1 MEGNFVSVLCKWDN
15 FIVCK
20 KYGFFWFY
28 SGIENRVYV
37 FSDSDSDLDIF
48 LFVFVLKKK
57 WVLKL
62 IYFKIFV

>member
-1 MEGNFVSVLCKWDN
+1 MLYVNEIILLFVKIC
-15 FIVCK
+15 
-20 KYGFFWFY
+20 FFWFY

-57 WVLKL
+57 
-62 IYFKIFV
+62 

>member
-1 MEGNFVSVLCKWDN
+1 MF
-15 FIVCK
+15 
-20 KYGFFWFY
+20 FFWFY

>member
-1 MEGNFVSVLCKWDN
+1 M
-15 FIVCK
+15 
-20 KYGFFWFY
+20 FFWFY

-62 IYFKIFV
+62 VYFKIFV